1 MSHVPQDRRQ
11 DLLRFLRGI
20 QRAGAPVEALRDD
33 ESLVGSGLIDSLAI
47 LQIIAYLELTYGLDF
62 SGRGI
67 SPEEL
72 GTIGGILGI
81 IEQERK

>member
-1 MSHVPQDRRQ
+1 MSDALQDRRR

-20 QRAGAPVEALRDD
+20 QRAGAPIETLRDD
-33 ESLVGSGLIDSLAI
+33 ESLVRSGLIDSLAI
-47 LQIIAYLELTYGLDF
+47 LQIVTYLELEYGLDF